1 MRGDSADARRVERG
15 SLSSVGLQANNQRGY
30 GAPNKTAN
38 RQSTTTAHAATMKI
52 TELVI
57 DVGTFGRPCDNV

>member
-1 MRGDSADARRVERG
+1 M
-15 SLSSVGLQANNQRGY
+15 LLQANNQRGR

-38 RQSTTTAHAATMKI
+38 RQQPTTAHAATMKI

-57 DVGTFGRPCDNV
+57 DVSMLLMSCDNV